1 MALILCPECELNVSD
16 KALSCPHCGYP
27 LLSTTY
33 SKKKTSS
40 SRRRKRL
47 PNGFGSITERKD
59 QNLRNPFWA
68 RVCVGKTEEG
78 RPILKSLKPQAFF
91 KTYNDAYSAL
101 LEYNKNPYDLDNDIL
116 LKELYE
122 KWSDQYFETLRSDSS
137 ARTITSA
144 WSYCSALYDIR
155 VKDIRPRHIKWV
167 MENGEVTIQRGK
179 RKGEKQKASAGT
191 KARIK
196 SMFNL
201 MLDYAQE
208 NEYVTVNYARFFDIS
223 KDIIVEKNKSTRS
236 HMIFPDAEMDVL
248 WKNAGTIKYA
258 DLVLIQCYTGLR
270 PQELGLITLDNVHLD
285 EDYMIGGMKTA
296 AGTDRIIPIHPK
308 IKTLVKKYLDEA
320 RELKSEYLINAP
332 DSINGLKM
340 TYDKYAHRFD
350 TVIEVLHLNPE
361 HRPHDPRTTFVTKA
375 KKAGMDEYVLKMII
389 GHQITDVTEKYY
401 TKRNIEWLVEEI
413 KKI

>member
-1 MALILCPECELNVSD
+1 MALITCPECTLPVSD

-27 LLSTTY
+27 LSATA
-33 SKKKTSS
+33 KKKPSA
-40 SRRRKRL
+40 SRKRKRL

-59 QNLRNPFWA
+59 KYLRNPFWA

-91 KTYNDAYSAL
+91 KTYNEAYAAL
-101 LEYNKNPYDLDNDIL
+101 FEYNKNPYDLDDDIL

-122 KWSDQYFETLRSDSS
+122 KWSGQYFENLKSDSS
-137 ARTITSA
+137 ARTITAA
-144 WSYCSALYDIR
+144 WAYCSALYDIR

-179 RKGEKQKASAGT
+179 KKGEKQKASAGT

-201 MLDYAQE
+201 LFDYAQE
-208 NEYVTVNYARFFDIS
+208 NEYVTTNYARLFEVS
-223 KDIIVEKNKSTRS
+223 KDIIIEKSKATRS
-236 HMIFPDAEMDVL
+236 HMVFQDAEMEAL
-248 WKNAGTIKYA
+248 WKGVGTIKYA
-258 DLVLIQCYTGLR
+258 DLVLIQCYSGLR
-270 PQELGLITLDNVHLD
+270 PQELGLITLDNAHLD
-285 EDYMIGGMKTA
+285 ENYMIGGMKTA
-296 AGTDRIIPIHPK
+296 AGTSRIIPIHPK
-308 IKTLVKKYLDEA
+308 IKPFVEKYLDEA
-320 RELKSEYLINAP
+320 RELKSDYLINAS

-350 TVIEVLHLNPE
+350 AVIEVLHLNSE
-361 HRPHDPRTTFVTKA
+361 HRPHDPRTTFVTMA
-375 KKAGMDEYVLKMII
+375 KKAGVDEYVLKMVI

-401 TKRNIEWLVEEI
+401 TKRNIEWLFEEI

>member
-1 MALILCPECELNVSD
+1 MALITCPECTLPVSD

-27 LLSTTY
+27 LAATA
-33 SKKKTSS
+33 KKKPSA
-40 SRRRKRL
+40 SRKRKRL

-59 QNLRNPFWA
+59 KYLRNPFWA

-91 KTYNDAYSAL
+91 KTYNEAYAAL
-101 LEYNKNPYDLDNDIL
+101 FEYNKNPYDLDDDIL

-122 KWSDQYFETLRSDSS
+122 KWSGQYFENLKSDSS
-137 ARTITSA
+137 ARTITAA
-144 WSYCSALYDIR
+144 WAYCSALYDIR

-179 RKGEKQKASAGT
+179 KKGEKQKASAGT

-201 MLDYAQE
+201 LLDYAQE
-208 NEYVTVNYARFFDIS
+208 NEYVTTNYARLFEVS
-223 KDIIVEKNKSTRS
+223 KDIIIEKSKATRS
-236 HMIFPDAEMDVL
+236 HMVFQDAEIETL
-248 WKNAGTIKYA
+248 WKGVGTIKYA
-258 DLVLIQCYTGLR
+258 DLVLIQCYSGLR

-285 EDYMIGGMKTA
+285 ENYMIGGMKTA
-296 AGTDRIIPIHPK
+296 AGTSRIIPIHPK
-308 IKTLVKKYLDEA
+308 IKPFVEKYLDEA
-320 RELKSEYLINAP
+320 RELKSDYLINAS

-350 TVIEVLHLNPE
+350 AVIEVLHLNSE
-361 HRPHDPRTTFVTKA
+361 HRPHDPRTTFVTMA
-375 KKAGMDEYVLKMII
+375 KKAGVDEYVLKMVI

-401 TKRNIEWLVEEI
+401 TKRNIEWLFEEI

>member
-1 MALILCPECELNVSD
+1 MALITCPECTLPVSD

-27 LLSTTY
+27 LAATA
-33 SKKKTSS
+33 KKKPSV
-40 SRRRKRL
+40 SRKRKRL

-59 QNLRNPFWA
+59 KYLRNPFWT

-91 KTYNDAYSAL
+91 KTYNEAYAAL
-101 LEYNKNPYDLDNDIL
+101 FEYNKNPYDLDDDIL

-122 KWSDQYFETLRSDSS
+122 KWSGQYFENLKSDSS
-137 ARTITSA
+137 ARTITAA
-144 WSYCSALYDIR
+144 WAYCSALYDIR

-179 RKGEKQKASAGT
+179 KKGEKQKASAGT

-201 MLDYAQE
+201 LLDYAQE
-208 NEYVTVNYARFFDIS
+208 NEYVTTNYARLFEVS
-223 KDIIVEKNKSTRS
+223 KDIIIEKSKATRS
-236 HMIFPDAEMDVL
+236 HMVFQDAEMEAL
-248 WKNAGTIKYA
+248 WKGAGTIKYA
-258 DLVLIQCYTGLR
+258 DLVLIQCYSGLR

-285 EDYMIGGMKTA
+285 ENYIVGGMKTA
-296 AGTDRIIPIHPK
+296 AGTSRIIPIHPK
-308 IKTLVKKYLDEA
+308 IKSFVEKYLDEA
-320 RELKSEYLINAP
+320 RELKSDYLINAS

-350 TVIEVLHLNPE
+350 AVIEVLHLNSE
-361 HRPHDPRTTFVTKA
+361 HRPHDPRTTFVTMA
-375 KKAGMDEYVLKMII
+375 KKSGVDEYVLKMVI

-401 TKRNIEWLVEEI
+401 TKRNIEWLFEEI